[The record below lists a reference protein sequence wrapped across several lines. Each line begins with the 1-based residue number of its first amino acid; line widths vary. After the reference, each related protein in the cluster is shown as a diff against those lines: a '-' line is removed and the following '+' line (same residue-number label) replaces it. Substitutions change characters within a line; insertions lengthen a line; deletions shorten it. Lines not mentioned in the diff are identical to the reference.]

1 MILIAYDGTSC
12 SDHAIAIAGS
22 LLRGGRAHVLH
33 VWQPLAADAYAMA
46 GAIPPAGAVADGEID
61 REEAQAQAV
70 AEAGVALA
78 RAAGFD
84 ADGEAIEAGS
94 PSLALEDAVDRLKPD
109 VIVVGSRGL
118 TGLKALLKGS
128 VSHHVGA
135 HAHAPV
141 LIVPHAE

>member
-12 SDHAIAIAGS
+12 SDHAIAVAGA

-33 VWQPLAADAYAMA
+33 VWQPLTADAFAMA
-46 GAIPPAGAVADGEID
+46 GAIPPAGVPVEGEID
-61 REEAQAQAV
+61 REEALAQAV
-70 AEAGVALA
+70 AQKGVALA

-84 ADGEAIEAGS
+84 ADGEAIEAAS
-94 PSLALEDAVDRLKPD
+94 PALALEDAVDRLHPD

-141 LIVPHAE
+141 LIIPHGE